1 MVFRSIWGHCVAA
14 AIVADSAPVMNE
26 LIDKH
31 WDSIKHLC
39 VRDIVNPIKR
49 MLSYQPNNDKKN
61 SNRNSKG
68 EKALQDAMI
77 VFSKYE
83 MLKSLP
89 L

>member
-1 MVFRSIWGHCVAA
+1 MWAHCVAA

-31 WDSIKHLC
+31 WDNIQHLC
-39 VRDIVNPIKR
+39 VSDIVKPMKG
-49 MLSYQPNNDKKN
+49 MLSYQPDKN
-61 SNRNSKG
+61 SNKNSKG

-89 L
+89 Q